1 MKFPL
6 AEVLATNYSPRV
18 LMLLVEGAVA
28 PLDITGQ
35 KRLCKVTVLAQK

>member
-6 AEVLATNYSPRV
+6 AEVLAINYSPRV
-18 LMLLVEGAVA
+18 LMLFVEGAVA

-35 KRLCKVTVLAQK
+35 NRVTVLA